1 MPSMSVRKAS
11 FSAFT
16 ARAMYSGNSTAD
28 WAVLKNSP
36 PLGARALH
44 PDIEPLQLPEL
55 GTETNTVNPEIVIAT
70 DIHYL
75 AKELT
80 DFGSAFQEMD
90 RNEDGKMASYVWEIT
105 DAFLNQVIDRRPQVL
120 ILSGDL
126 TLNGERASQ
135 EALAQQL
142 KRVEDAGI
150 PVVVIPAIT
159 TLTMQ
164 RPAPL

>member
-1 MPSMSVRKAS
+1 MRRIGILCLVTGALMLGGCSLGGQERGDTVAGSDIIIEKHTEEDIEEGPTAPS
-11 FSAFT
+11 
-16 ARAMYSGNSTAD
+16 
-28 WAVLKNSP
+28 LSP
-36 PLGARALH
+36 EEAT
-44 PDIEPLQLPEL
+44 IEPLQLPEL

-135 EALAQQL
+135 GG
-142 KRVEDAGI
+142 AGHSS
-150 PVVVIPAIT
+150 
-159 TLTMQ
+159 
-164 RPAPL
+164 